1 MALWLANRTKTDCW
15 KSDGVTANGVQVQL
29 NPPGHLR
36 FLPARCR
43 GNLSQVITLPEVLAE
58 LRKLQSELAQRH
70 VARIGVFG
78 SIARGEATPQSDI
91 DVLVE
96 MTDEGDLFDL
106 VSVKTL
112 LERTFD
118 QSVDVVPVGG
128 LKQDVRDVILR
139 EVRYAA

>member
-1 MALWLANRTKTDCW
+1 MGAVESWTFATTSPAVTSNRGAGDR
-15 KSDGVTANGVQVQL
+15 SPL
-29 NPPGHLR
+29 EPPRLLR

-43 GNLSQVITLPEVLAE
+43 GTLSQVITLPEVLAE

-78 SIARGEATPQSDI
+78 SMARGEATAQSDI

>member
-1 MALWLANRTKTDCW
+1 
-15 KSDGVTANGVQVQL
+15 
-29 NPPGHLR
+29 
-36 FLPARCR
+36 
-43 GNLSQVITLPEVLAE
+43 VITLPEVLAE
-58 LRKLQSELAQRH
+58 LRKLQSELTQRH

-78 SIARGEATPQSDI
+78 SMARGDATPQSDI